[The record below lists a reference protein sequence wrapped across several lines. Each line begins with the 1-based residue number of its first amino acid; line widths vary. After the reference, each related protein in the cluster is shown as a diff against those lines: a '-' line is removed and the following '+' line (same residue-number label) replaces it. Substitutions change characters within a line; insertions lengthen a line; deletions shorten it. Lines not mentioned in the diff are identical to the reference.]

1 MSIENFH
8 KFVRNVTTSKS
19 SPAKKSSPSV
29 SGILSGFDH
38 SLTGEAKG
46 IAVMKKLVE
55 AAKAEG
61 FDVTFDDVKQFV
73 QDMKAKYE
81 TDPMYADMI
90 DSYCN
95 STCHLGSV
103 VGKK

>member
-8 KFVRNVTTSKS
+8 KFVQNVTRSKS
-19 SPAKKSSPSV
+19 LPAKKSSPSV
-29 SGILSGFDH
+29 AGILSGFDH
-38 SLTGEAKG
+38 SLTGEEKG
-46 IAVMKKLVE
+46 IAVMEKLVE
-55 AAKAEG
+55 AANAEG
-61 FDVTFDDVKQFV
+61 FDVTFDDVKQVV

-103 VGKK
+103 VPKE